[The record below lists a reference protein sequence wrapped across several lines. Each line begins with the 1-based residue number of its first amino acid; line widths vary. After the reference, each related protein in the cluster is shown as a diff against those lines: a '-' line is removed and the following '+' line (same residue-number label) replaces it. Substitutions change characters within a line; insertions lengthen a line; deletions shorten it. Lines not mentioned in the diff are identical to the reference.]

1 MGVVMLTPEESAL
14 LLDINQRLRKLHTQK
29 AEAQKLRDR
38 ARAGALQA
46 QIDDLTEDCDR
57 VLEAADAA

>member
-14 LLDINQRLRKLHTQK
+14 LLDINQRLRQLHTQQ

-46 QIDDLTEDCDR
+46 QIDELTEDCDR